1 MATRGVISF
10 KVRKTGTVV
19 DAVFDDTKTNI
30 MLMYQSVTKT
40 GAQISELLYD
50 FSDHPP
56 GADAGLDQN
65 AARGALVT
73 LDGSGSSYPLM
84 GIQRYE
90 WTQISGPQATLSS
103 RTVPKPTFTVPAGAA
118 NGSVLVFQLKIS
130 TPNNKSFTD
139 TTKVTVGSAAA
150 GYKTISAAEA
160 KRLIDSRSDLTVLD
174 VSEADAFC
182 SPEGHIPC
190 SRNLPWDSGAL
201 QSRYVE
207 FKKTAFIIVT
217 AADVAQ
223 SQPAAAF
230 LASKG
235 YSVVHHLEDL
245 SGWAWDTESCDEPCN
260 GQPVADAGRN
270 LSVDEG
276 TRVVLDGSASSD
288 PDGDRLTYKWVQTGG
303 VALVALSDPAS
314 VRPELE
320 VPDVGPAGGSLT
332 FRLTVTDVNGGFSS
346 DEVTVKILWVPEP
359 GYNKISAQQARE
371 MIDTRDDVIVVDV
384 REESEYCDR
393 SGHIPCSVNYPW
405 DTGVLEA
412 KFGQLPREAEL
423 LVVCDNGNRS
433 AFAAEF
439 LLSRGFA
446 AVYDMGGLNV
456 WPGETA
462 TCDQPCD
469 KPPVDGSDDAFTPR
483 GFVSRFY
490 RFCLGRN
497 PDDAGLS
504 GWTAAIERGAVT
516 GVDLARGFLFSEE
529 FNRRNPTDE
538 DFLIVL
544 YRALLNREPI
554 PAWIDDWLTK
564 LDDGTTRQELVE
576 EFLSSEAFA
585 NLARVYD
592 VDPYPLDP
600 VEAFVAHFYETA
612 LNRAPDASGFA
623 GWVSALRNGRVS
635 GGDLAVSFFFS
646 PEFLNRN
653 LADEAFLTALYRTM
667 MNRDPDAGGL
677 SGWLSEMNRGRSRA
691 AVLEGFI
698 TSPEFAGR
706 CARAGVSA
714 VSPGGAV

>member
-10 KVRKTGTVV
+10 KVSKTGTRV

-30 MLMYQSVTKT
+30 MLMYQNVVKT
-40 GAQISELLYD
+40 GAQVSEMLYD

-56 GADAGLDQN
+56 GADAGPDQT
-65 AARGALVT
+65 AVRGALVT
-73 LDGSGSSYPLM
+73 LDGSGSAYPLM

-90 WTQISGPQATLSS
+90 WTQVSGPQATLSS
-103 RTVPKPTFTVPAGAA
+103 RTVPKPTFTVPATAA
-118 NGSVLVFQLKIS
+118 NGSALVFQLKIS
-130 TPNNKSFTD
+130 TPNNKTFTD
-139 TTKVTVGSAAA
+139 TTRVSVGSAAA

-174 VSEADAFC
+174 VSAADAFC

-190 SRNLPWDSGAL
+190 SRNLPWDSGVL

-235 YSVVHHLEDL
+235 YSAVHHLEDL
-245 SGWAWDTESCDEPCN
+245 SGWAWDTETCDEPCN
-260 GQPVADAGRN
+260 GQPVADAGQN

-288 PDGDRLTYKWVQTGG
+288 PDGDRLTYKWVQTSG
-303 VALVALSDPAS
+303 VSLVALSNPAS
-314 VRPELE
+314 VRPELDA
-320 VPDVGPAGGSLT
+320 PDVGPAGGSLT
-332 FRLTVTDVNGGFSS
+332 FRLTVTDENGGFSS

-359 GYNKISAQQARE
+359 GYNKISAREAKE

-384 REESEYCDR
+384 REENEYCDK
-393 SGHIPCSVNYPW
+393 SGHIPCAVNYPW
-405 DTGVLEA
+405 DSGVLEA
-412 KFGQLPREAEL
+412 KSGQLPMDADI
-423 LVVCDNGNRS
+423 LVVCSDGNRS

-439 LLSRGFA
+439 LLSKGF
-446 AVYDMGGLNV
+446 VSVHDMGGLNV

-462 TCDQPCD
+462 TCDKPCN
-469 KPPVDGSDDAFTPR
+469 KPPVDGSDGQFTPK

-497 PDDAGLS
+497 PDEAGLS

-529 FNRRNPTDE
+529 FNRRNPVDE

-554 PAWIDDWLTK
+554 SAWIDEWEEK
-564 LDDGTTRQELVE
+564 LATGTTRNEIVE
-576 EFLSSEAFA
+576 EFLASEAFS
-585 NLARVYD
+585 NMARVYG
-592 VDPYPLDP
+592 VAPYSLDP
-600 VEAFVAHFYETA
+600 VEAFVSHFYNTA

-623 GWVSALRNGRVS
+623 GWVGALRNGWVS

-646 PEFLNRN
+646 PEFLNRG
-653 LADEAFLTALYRTM
+653 LSDEAFLTALYRTM
-667 MNRDPDAGGL
+667 MDREPDAGGL
-677 SGWLSEMNRGRSRA
+677 AGWLSEMSRGRSRA